1 MSRTSAIYRKKIS
14 VGLEILAKVLSEN
27 ITDRKA
33 IVSILKDYYQAS
45 GVKPFMGAKVREDL
59 YDKELTTLYVI
70 GKYGMG
76 LDEDNREVFEKI
88 FDKELKIEKA
98 IELLLSSMDAQ
109 QKKEAIKK
117 IMETEIDG
125 NEASRIF
132 RVAFTKV
139 ILGFGKEED
148 FARLLSAFQEAF
160 PEHKKTVENY
170 AKFYI
175 AYRLSEKLN
184 TGEISDKL
192 SKEIEKQAMNLRLG
206 LGFTLPDDKYIYAIA
221 KNVFGIPQEKLSR
234 ILSLKEEAGD
244 QKE

>member
-27 ITDRKA
+27 ITDRA
-33 IVSILKDYYQAS
+33 TIVSILKEYYQAS

-76 LDEDNREVFEKI
+76 LDEDNKEVFEKI

-98 IELLLSSMDAQ
+98 IEILFSDMDMQ
-109 QKKEAIKK
+109 QKREFIKK
-117 IMETEIDG
+117 IMGTEIDG

-148 FARLLSAFQEAF
+148 FAKLLSVFQEVF
-160 PEHKKTVENY
+160 HEHKKTVENY

-175 AYRLSEKLN
+175 AYRLCEKLY

-192 SKEIEKQAMNLRLG
+192 SKEIEKQALNLRLG
-206 LGFTLPDDKYIYAIA
+206 LGFTLPDDKYIYSIA
-221 KNVFGIPQEKLSR
+221 KNVFGVPKERLLR
-234 ILSLKEEAGD
+234 ILTIKDEEGE